1 MARDW
6 LQLAKESYTSSTAYV
21 DANYRKK
28 WDDALRMFQSRH
40 PSDSKYNT
48 ESYKHRSKI
57 FRPKTRSL
65 VRKHEAAIAAA
76 VFSNLD
82 VISTSPVNEDDP
94 GQAASAAMMKE
105 IIQYRL
111 TKTIP
116 WFQIVCGGMQDAMT
130 MGVVCSYQYWKYK
143 EKKGEKSY
151 QPVVD
156 EIGNPVIDDFGQI
169 QYTTVQ
175 DKEIIE
181 DEPCIELWPLENV
194 RFDPGANWTD
204 PIKTSPYLIRMIPM
218 YVCDL
223 KTQMENGDSETGKKW
238 TKLSDGQ
245 IRSAMRQEN
254 DQTRQT
260 REQNRQDSTDT
271 GNAPI
276 TDFEIVW
283 VHENFIRVDG
293 DEVVYF
299 TLGVEFMLTEPV
311 PLKDVYFHNERPI
324 VIGTCMIETHKSM
337 PESPVMIAEQL
348 QREANEIANQRID
361 NVKLVLNKRYLAK
374 RGAQI
379 DLKSIVRNVPG
390 SVTLV
395 NDPNGDIRE
404 ISFPDVT
411 GSSYQEQDRLNVDY
425 DELTGNFSQGSVM
438 TNRKMGETVGGMGM
452 ISAAANQVTEYTI
465 RTFIETW
472 MERVLRQLIK
482 LEQKYETDEVIL
494 AIAASKAQ
502 LVQKYG
508 INQVTD
514 ELLNKDLT
522 LTVNVGMGATD
533 PALKVQKFVGM
544 LGAFA
549 NIAKM
554 QLPNVNMEEV
564 SKELF
569 GLGGYR
575 DGARFTSKKDDQP
588 NIEELQMQLQQ
599 LQQQLQQAEAFIQQN
614 AAEEKRLERESQTKI
629 EQENIKS
636 LAIERK
642 AMIDAEAR
650 IESQNIQAELE
661 VMLAR
666 IEAIKQQQASHKDNM
681 TKVIVEDMGNK
692 SAEKI
697 AGIGASAQ
705 IATTV
710 MGKDLA
716 PEMVRVGI

>member
-6 LQLAKESYTSSTAYV
+6 LQLAKNSYTSSTTYV

-40 PSDSKYNT
+40 PTDSKYNT
-48 ESYKHRSKI
+48 ETYKHRSKI

-65 VRKHEAAIAAA
+65 VRKHEAAIAMA
-76 VFSNLD
+76 VFSNMD
-82 VISTSPVNEDDP
+82 VIATAAINEDDIA
-94 GQAASAAMMKE
+94 QVASAAMMKE

-143 EKKGEKSY
+143 EKKGEKTY
-151 QPVVD
+151 QPIVD
-156 EIGNPVIDDFGQI
+156 EVGNPVIDEFGQV

-175 DKEIIE
+175 EKEIIE
-181 DEPCIELWPLENV
+181 DEPCIELYPLENI

-204 PIKTSPYLIRMIPM
+204 PVKSSPYLIRMIPM

-223 KTQMENGDSETGKKW
+223 KSQMENGDAETGKKW
-238 TKLSDGQ
+238 KTLTDGQ

-293 DEVVYF
+293 GEVVFY
-299 TLGVEFMLTEPV
+299 TLGVEFMLTEPT
-311 PLKDVYFHNERPI
+311 PLKDVYFHGERPI

-348 QREANEIANQRID
+348 QREANDIANQRMD
-361 NVKLVLNKRYLAK
+361 NVKLVLNKRYIAK

-390 SVTLV
+390 SVTLA

-452 ISAAANQVTEYTI
+452 ISAAANQMTEYTI

-472 MERVLRQLIK
+472 MEKVLRQLVK

-494 AIAASKAQ
+494 AVAASKAQ

-533 PALKVQKFVGM
+533 PSLKIQKFVGA

-549 NIAKM
+549 NVAQM
-554 QLPNVNMEEV
+554 QLPNVNLEEI
-564 SKELF
+564 SKEIF
-569 GLGGYR
+569 GLAGYR
-575 DGARFTSKKDDQP
+575 DGSRFTVQKEGQP
-588 NIEELQMQLQQ
+588 NVEELQAQLQQ
-599 LQQQLQQAEAFIQQN
+599 LQQQLQQAEQFIQQN
-614 AAEEKRLERESQTKI
+614 AAEVRKAEMDNQVLL
-629 EQENIKS
+629 EQENIKAA
-636 LAIERK
+636 AIERK
-642 AMIDAEAR
+642 AMIDNQAML
-650 IESQNIQAELE
+650 ESQNIQAELE

-666 IEAIKQQQASHKDNM
+666 IDQIKQMQKTHKDNM
-681 TKVIVEDMGNK
+681 TKVVVENMGNK

-705 IATTV
+705 IAKSV
-710 MGKDLA
+710 MDKQM
-716 PEMVRVGI
+716 PSIVSVGV